1 MKQTILFLLIIISS
15 NNYRAQSYNKV
26 NEFGKFQN
34 ASSFAITMNGI
45 IYVTDSY
52 KNELYK
58 LDTLGNVL
66 TFIGGYGWDT
76 SQFDDPVDVF
86 ATPLNVY
93 VADKNN
99 NRIQIFDKDLN
110 FLSVITTSDNTDNN
124 FAFGY
129 PSSVGVSGQGDM
141 FILDSDNDR
150 ILKYDLS
157 GNFSQEIGGVDA
169 GEFSISSPIKFAV
182 SKNGNVFVLE
192 SGYVDVFDQ
201 YGNGLFKLKTNSEV
215 ENINITFSYLT
226 LVNPETVSIINLAN
240 RNKIFNQFKFN
251 DNQTIIADGLVFN
264 NKLYILTRHSIFVFQ
279 IEQEH

>member
-110 FLSVITTSDNTDNN
+110 FLSVFTTSDNTDNN

-129 PSSVGVSGQGDM
+129 PTSVGVSGQGDM

-192 SGYVDVFDQ
+192 SGFVDVFDQ
-201 YGNGLFKLKTNSEV
+201 YGNGLFKLKTNSEI

-240 RNKIFNQFKFN
+240 RNKIFKQFKFN
-251 DNQTIIADGLVFN
+251 DNQTTITDGLVFN
-264 NKLYILTRHSIFVFQ
+264 NKLYILTKHSIFVFQ

>member
-1 MKQTILFLLIIISS
+1 MKQTILLLLLIISS
-15 NNYRAQSYNKV
+15 NSFRAQNYNQV
-26 NEFGKFQN
+26 NEFGRFQN
-34 ASSFAITMNGI
+34 ASSFTITMNGI

-66 TFIGGYGWDT
+66 TFIGGYGWET

-110 FLSVITTSDNTDNN
+110 FLSVFTTSDNTDNN
-124 FAFGY
+124 FTFGY
-129 PSSVGVSGQGDM
+129 PTSVGVSGQGDM

-169 GEFSISSPIKFAV
+169 GEFSITNPIKLAV
-182 SKNGNVFVLE
+182 SKSGNIFVLE
-192 SGYVDVFDQ
+192 SGYVYVFDQ
-201 YGNGLFKLKTNSEV
+201 YGNGLFKLKTNTKAD
-215 ENINITFSYLT
+215 NINITFSYLT
-226 LVNPETVSIINLAN
+226 LTNPETVSIIDLAN
-240 RNKIFNQFKFN
+240 RDKIINQFKFR
-251 DNQTIIADGLVFN
+251 DNQKDITDGLVFN
-264 NKLYILTRHSIFVFQ
+264 NKLYILTQHNIFVFQ

>member
-110 FLSVITTSDNTDNN
+110 FLSVFTTSDNTDNN
-124 FAFGY
+124 FTFGY
-129 PSSVGVSGQGDM
+129 PTSVGVSGQGDM

-182 SKNGNVFVLE
+182 SKNGNIFVLE
-192 SGYVDVFDQ
+192 SGNVDVFDQ

-264 NKLYILTRHSIFVFQ
+264 NKLYILTKHSIFVFQ

>member
-110 FLSVITTSDNTDNN
+110 FLSVFTTSDNTDNN

>member
-66 TFIGGYGWDT
+66 AFIGGYGWDT

-110 FLSVITTSDNTDNN
+110 FLSVFTTSDNTDNN

-129 PSSVGVSGQGDM
+129 PTSVGVSGQGDM

-150 ILKYDLS
+150 ILKYDLN

-192 SGYVDVFDQ
+192 SGFVDVFDQ
-201 YGNGLFKLKTNSEV
+201 YGNGLFKLKTNSEI

-240 RNKIFNQFKFN
+240 RNKIFKQFKFN
-251 DNQTIIADGLVFN
+251 DNQTTITDGLVFN
-264 NKLYILTRHSIFVFQ
+264 NKLYILTKHSIFVFQ

>member
-66 TFIGGYGWDT
+66 AFIGGYGWDT

-110 FLSVITTSDNTDNN
+110 FLSVFTTSDNTDNN

-129 PSSVGVSGQGDM
+129 PTSVGVSGQGDM

-150 ILKYDLS
+150 ILKYDLN

-201 YGNGLFKLKTNSEV
+201 YGNGLFKLKTNSEI

-240 RNKIFNQFKFN
+240 RNKIFKQFKFN
-251 DNQTIIADGLVFN
+251 DNQTTITDGLVFN
-264 NKLYILTRHSIFVFQ
+264 NKLYILTKHSIFVFQ

>member
-110 FLSVITTSDNTDNN
+110 FLSVFTTSDNTDNN

-129 PSSVGVSGQGDM
+129 PTSVGVSGQGDM

-192 SGYVDVFDQ
+192 SSYVDVFDQ

-264 NKLYILTRHSIFVFQ
+264 NKLYILTKHSIFVFQ

>member
-1 MKQTILFLLIIISS
+1 
-15 NNYRAQSYNKV
+15 
-26 NEFGKFQN
+26 
-34 ASSFAITMNGI
+34 MNGI

-58 LDTLGNVL
+58 LDTLGNIL
-66 TFIGGYGWDT
+66 TFIGGYGWAT

-110 FLSVITTSDNTDNN
+110 FLSVFTTSDNTDNN
-124 FAFGY
+124 FTFGY
-129 PSSVGVSGQGDM
+129 PTSVGVSGQGDM

-169 GEFSISSPIKFAV
+169 GEFSISNPIKFAV
-182 SKNGNVFVLE
+182 SKGGNIFVLE

-201 YGNGLFKLKTNSEV
+201 YGNGLFKLKTNTEAD
-215 ENINITFSYLT
+215 NINITFSYLT
-226 LVNPETVSIINLAN
+226 LTNPEAVSIIDLAN
-240 RNKIFNQFKFN
+240 RDKIINQFKFR
-251 DNQTIIADGLVFN
+251 DNQKIITDGLVFN
-264 NKLYILTRHSIFVFQ
+264 NKLYILTRQSIFVFQ